1 MHVDDLRRIQRE
13 AATANLYGLVASC
26 RGRFVEA
33 ADLLEWRSAAIE
45 RLREAGV
52 VESIDLW
59 PLYGAYTVL
68 SERYIAEFFSPQES
82 LFFDPTEM
90 QDAKWSSYFHHDLVP
105 QLLRNHDV
113 VRNVLRAVRLLPCND
128 PQAAATALTQCFTEL
143 ILPQTAPMWAPEAIR
158 DC

>member
-13 AATANLYGLVASC
+13 AATANLYGLVVSC

-52 VESIDLW
+52 VERIDLW
-59 PLYGAYTVL
+59 PLYAAYTVL
-68 SERYIAEFFSPQES
+68 SERYIAEFFSPQEA

-90 QDAKWSSYFHHDLVP
+90 QDAKWSSYFHHCLVP

-113 VRNVLRAVRLLPCND
+113 VRNVLRSVRLLPCND
-128 PQAAATALTQCFTEL
+128 PQAAATSLSQCFTEVA
-143 ILPQTAPMWAPEAIR
+143 LPQTAPAWAPEDMR
-158 DC
+158 NV

>member
-68 SERYIAEFFSPQES
+68 SERYIAEFFSPPGV
-82 LFFDPTEM
+82 F
-90 QDAKWSSYFHHDLVP
+90 
-105 QLLRNHDV
+105 
-113 VRNVLRAVRLLPCND
+113 VLRSGGNARCEMEFVFPSPPRP
-128 PQAAATALTQCFTEL
+128 
-143 ILPQTAPMWAPEAIR
+143 AIVAEP
-158 DC
+158 

>member
-13 AATANLYGLVASC
+13 AATANLYGLVVSC
-26 RGRFVEA
+26 RGQFLEA

-90 QDAKWSSYFHHDLVP
+90 QDAKWSSYFHHHLVP

-143 ILPQTAPMWAPEAIR
+143 NLPQTAPVWAPEAIR
-158 DC
+158 DY

>member
-90 QDAKWSSYFHHDLVP
+90 QDAKWSSYFHHHLVP
-105 QLLRNHDV
+105 Q
-113 VRNVLRAVRLLPCND
+113 LPCND

-143 ILPQTAPMWAPEAIR
+143 NLPQTAPMWAPEAIR

>member
-68 SERYIAEFFSPQES
+68 SERYIAEFFSPRS
-82 LFFDPTEM
+82 LC
-90 QDAKWSSYFHHDLVP
+90 SSTRRKCKM
-105 QLLRNHDV
+105 RNG
-113 VRNVLRAVRLLPCND
+113 VRISITTSSRNCCGTITWCATCCVRSGYCPAMIPKRLPR
-128 PQAAATALTQCFTEL
+128 P
-143 ILPQTAPMWAPEAIR
+143 
-158 DC
+158 